1 MCGSTI
7 YTVDKLLVPPVGN
20 LFQMLSNNPAYSR
33 FLDLVKAANLSET
46 VNLPARTL
54 IVPRNQ
60 AFDNLD
66 DEVLDHALQMCS
78 DSDSFLFVAGSRS
91 VGEGTRLCQR
101 DG

>member
-33 FLDLVKAANLSET
+33 FLDLVKAANLSEA
-46 VNLPARTL
+46 VNQPARTL

-60 AFDNLD
+60 AFDNLEE
-66 DEVLDHALQMCS
+66 EVMDHALKI
-78 DSDSFLFVAGSRS
+78 LFICCRFWLGWRMNPVLPKRRS
-91 VGEGTRLCQR
+91 SAIC
-101 DG
+101 